1 MANRKFGS
9 TSVKFRL
16 KLRHATTG
24 AGLGGLLYSSAGLII
39 STILDN
45 EATATAYTQA
55 ASNIEDITTLGTWA
69 APTSGKCRF
78 KEVDST
84 NHLGLYEFQ
93 FANARFSVA
102 GSKVMVISV
111 RGAANLLDADYE
123 VDLTQFG
130 LDDAQTVRVG
140 TLDAGSTSMAQIEA
154 GGPATTNAWR
164 HMAFTVTHAATGLT
178 ETRIINTYNGT
189 TKQFA
194 FYGDAFLEACAAG
207 DAYRITVGA
216 ASPIE
221 GTPDMNLVKI
231 AGSAD
236 DVARFQRGLRQVI
249 TGIVTEVTEAAGTSS
264 FRITMTTV
272 LGHIENLDT
281 RQAMFRTG
289 NLNHKPFFVDHIEYD
304 AVNDEWEVYPVLP
317 LPVAPDDASELEFL

>member
-24 AGLGGLLYSSAGLII
+24 AGIAGLAHSSAGLII

-45 EATATAYTQA
+45 EASPTAYTQA
-55 ASNIEDITTLGTWA
+55 AGNIEDITTLGTWA

-93 FANARFSVA
+93 FENARFSVA
-102 GSKVMVISV
+102 GSKVLVISV
-111 RGAANLLDADYE
+111 RGAANLFDADYE

-140 TLDAGSTSMAQIEA
+140 VLEDGSVSMAEIEA
-154 GGPATTNAWR
+154 GGPSTNNAWR

-178 ETRIINTYNGT
+178 ETRIISTYNGA

-194 FYGDAFLEACAAG
+194 FYGVEFLEPCAAG
-207 DAYRITVGA
+207 DSYRITIGA
-216 ASPIE
+216 AAPIE
-221 GTPDMNLVKI
+221 GIVQASMVQVNNV
-231 AGSAD
+231 SAD
-236 DVARFQRGLRQVI
+236 AVSLGKGAGMVKSFSVDNTAFTATDILMEVQPISGIAHPGNIIGRPVYFGGGNLAGQRRIISDCVVSG
-249 TGIVTEVTEAAGTSS
+249 SYW
-264 FRITMTTV
+264 RITLDQACRTTIADGDIGV
-272 LGHIENLDT
+272 IG
-281 RQAMFRTG
+281 
-289 NLNHKPFFVDHIEYD
+289 
-304 AVNDEWEVYPVLP
+304 
-317 LPVAPDDASELEFL
+317 